1 MVGENGSRR
10 GPGCERSGTCTV
22 EVHSQYSG
30 VEAEGEGSCEIR
42 KDSMLY
48 TVRCRGSALDRSA
61 VMILMNK
68 SKVANEIDT
77 HVCRVVGHR
86 DDFKLGVAGKEYG

>member
-1 MVGENGSRR
+1 MENTRPDVVGENGSRR

-30 VEAEGEGSCEIR
+30 VEAEAEASCETR

-61 VMILMNK
+61 TMI
-68 SKVANEIDT
+68 SDEQVEG
-77 HVCRVVGHR
+77 CQR
-86 DDFKLGVAGKEYG
+86 DRHSRL